1 METPRVLGA
10 FAFAM
15 ILYGTPGPAIVS
27 LTASGAAYGFR
38 ESLPYLFGL
47 IGGTLINVAVAAFG
61 LGYLVTEFPLVYE
74 TLRYLSL
81 GYIFYL
87 AYRIARGGMTGSEDP
102 KPWRFGHGVL
112 LSLVNPKAYVAAIAL
127 ITQFATVGPG
137 YASSVVAL
145 TIVVAIVLAIVDTA
159 WLYAGRTLRRVFSS
173 PGAARALNW
182 TLAVALVASVLLA
195 SLSL

>member
-1 METPRVLGA
+1 
-10 FAFAM
+10 M

-38 ESLPYLFGL
+38 KSLSYLLGL
-47 IGGTLINVAVAAFG
+47 ITGTLVNVVVAAFG

-81 GYIFYL
+81 AYIFYL
-87 AYRIARGGMTGSEDP
+87 AYRIARGSMAGSEEP
-102 KPWRFGHGVL
+102 RPWHFGHGVL
-112 LSLVNPKAYVAAIAL
+112 LSLVNPKAYVAAIA
-127 ITQFATVGPG
+127 IVTQFAMVGPA
-137 YASSVVAL
+137 YASSVVVL

-159 WLYAGRTLRRVFSS
+159 WLYAGQGMKRVFSS
-173 PGAARALNW
+173 PSAARALNW